1 MRNYKI
7 IGKYIKDLKF
17 TIADPKDFFLL
28 TKNISNYKIKI
39 DIKSKSFKEKM
50 IEVETTLSLNPTKS
64 NFDEIDVK
72 IVYSTIIELDINLN
86 DKKELEN
93 IILVKVPSEIYP
105 NIREIFISLFEKSG
119 FKDVK
124 IDRIVDFEKLYLQNQ
139 N

>member
-1 MRNYKI
+1 MSYKI
-7 IGKYIKDLKF
+7 VGKYIKDLKF

-28 TKNISNYKIKI
+28 AKNISNYKIKI

-50 IEVETTLSLNPTKS
+50 IEVETALSLNPTKS

-124 IDRIVDFEKLYLQNQ
+124 IDRIVDF
-139 N
+139 

>member
-1 MRNYKI
+1 MSYKI
-7 IGKYIKDLKF
+7 VGKYIKDLKF

-50 IEVETTLSLNPTKS
+50 IEVETALSLNPTKS

-119 FKDVK
+119 FKDIK

>member
-1 MRNYKI
+1 MSYKI
-7 IGKYIKDLKF
+7 VGKYIKNLKF

>member
-1 MRNYKI
+1 MSYKI
-7 IGKYIKDLKF
+7 VGKYIKDLKF